1 MQIRSEAHLEVLES
15 FEARIYFAASLLMVK
30 RQDGEDTRSLWMT
43 RPSFARLQGTIYRK
57 FPLAEQFTSKVVHTL

>member
-30 RQDGEDTRSLWMT
+30 RQDGEDTRSL
-43 RPSFARLQGTIYRK
+43 
-57 FPLAEQFTSKVVHTL
+57 